1 LEEAFNIAAADSSSA
16 TQGSTQKHQIGRT
29 GLEQLVSFSPVS
41 TPLIK
46 SEETSTIPNS
56 DVPSP
61 SHSSEASMSPSPR
74 SYPQS
79 EPEFDF
85 IESIPLYENDNHK
98 LNYPLSRP
106 HHNKHNETD
115 KLCDFLDSYP
125 YGDGWDSP
133 GSVMDDSDLLFPEL
147 V

>member
-1 LEEAFNIAAADSSSA
+1 
-16 TQGSTQKHQIGRT
+16 
-29 GLEQLVSFSPVS
+29 
-41 TPLIK
+41 
-46 SEETSTIPNS
+46 
-56 DVPSP
+56 
-61 SHSSEASMSPSPR
+61 MSPSPR

-98 LNYPLSRP
+98 LNYPLSP
-106 HHNKHNETD
+106 SLYNKRNETD

-147 V
+147 A